1 MLRTVPLNLSIVA
14 RMEPFGGVI
23 RENVV
28 TTPDYAVGA
37 TGRSPLLHPGYGLRV
52 CVTFDFKSP

>member
-28 TTPDYAVGA
+28 TNPDYAV
-37 TGRSPLLHPGYGLRV
+37 LHPGYGLHS
-52 CVTFDFKSP
+52 CVTSVNSLHGMEAPRTL